1 MRLHRP
7 RPQVRMLALVM
18 LGLIAVVVL
27 FFSSFSSGLGKP
39 IAHHIPVA
47 VTAPPALLARL
58 GASPMFSVH
67 QVPDLTAART
77 LVENRDTYGALAL
90 PQTGMATLLVAGGGG
105 HAVAALLEQLGQQE
119 AGARGLALHTVDLAP
134 TSPYDPNGTAE
145 FYCVIFLGIGGAAGA
160 MALSRVL
167 GPVRR
172 CADVLTRLGLVL
184 LYTAL
189 LSVVITFFADVVYG
203 ALVGHFG
210 ILFLALWL
218 FVAAVCL
225 AVTGVA
231 AVAGIPVA
239 AVLTAVFIFL
249 GNTSSGGA
257 VPRPLLNGFYS
268 VLTPVLPHGAAL
280 SVVRGVQYFG
290 DRGNGPGLLCL
301 AIWATAGLALLCAAG
316 LRSVRNGAPTAAG
329 RASAAPTG

>member
-7 RPQVRMLALVM
+7 RPQVRMLALVI
-18 LGLIAVVVL
+18 LGLIAVAVL

-39 IAHHIPVA
+39 VAHHIPVA

-77 LVENRDTYGALAL
+77 LVKNRDTYGALAL
-90 PQTGMATLLVAGGGG
+90 PQSRTATLLVAGGGG
-105 HAVAALLEQLGQQE
+105 HAVAALLEQWGQQE

-172 CADVLTRLGLVL
+172 RADAARAG
-184 LYTAL
+184 A
-189 LSVVITFFADVVYG
+189 VVHRVAQCRHHVVQQREARRVEGQFVPVRTPVADADLARFITG
-203 ALVGHFG
+203 SHALV
-210 ILFLALWL
+210 ARRD
-218 FVAAVCL
+218 VE
-225 AVTGVA
+225 
-231 AVAGIPVA
+231 PV
-239 AVLTAVFIFL
+239 
-249 GNTSSGGA
+249 
-257 VPRPLLNGFYS
+257 PCR
-268 VLTPVLPHGAAL
+268 
-280 SVVRGVQYFG
+280 
-290 DRGNGPGLLCL
+290 
-301 AIWATAGLALLCAAG
+301 
-316 LRSVRNGAPTAAG
+316 AG
-329 RASAAPTG
+329 REVVDRCPDAIHPTTMRPFAAYDERT